1 MTAHGYARVSTAE
14 QRLDRQT
21 DALGPL
27 VDRLWCDRQSG
38 KDMDRPQWRRMVRA
52 LAPGDTL
59 YVASL
64 DRMGRDYGDVCGAWA
79 DITARGVDIVV
90 LDMPLLDTRESPGG
104 GVTGRLISDIVIRLL
119 AYVAQLEREKNRE
132 RQAQG
137 IAAAMAR
144 GKHLGRYRIPKPEG
158 WQSVCHAMDT
168 GRITRKRG
176 AAYLGVSLSTFDTW
190 RREAREEV
198 A

>member
-1 MTAHGYARVSTAE
+1 MTAYGYARVSATD
-14 QRLDRQT
+14 QNLDRQL

-27 VDRLWCDRQSG
+27 CDRIYTDKLSG
-38 KDMDRPQWRRMVRA
+38 KDMDRPEWKKLMRR
-52 LAPGDTL
+52 LKPGDVL
-59 YVASL
+59 FVPSI
-64 DRMGRDYGDVCGAWA
+64 DRMGRNYDNVCAAWA
-79 DITARGVDIVV
+79 KITAKGADIVV
-90 LDMPLLDTRESPGG
+90 LDMPLLDTRESSG
-104 GVTGRLISDIVIRLL
+104 GVTGKLISDIVIRLL

-137 IAAAMAR
+137 IAAARAR

>member
-1 MTAHGYARVSTAE
+1 MTAYGYARVSTKD
-14 QRLDRQT
+14 QCLDRQL
-21 DALGPL
+21 DALTPL
-27 VDRLWCDRQSG
+27 VDKLYCDKFSG
-38 KDMDRPQWRRMVRA
+38 KDMNRPEWQKLMKRIKA
-52 LAPGDTL
+52 GDTL
-59 YVASL
+59 FVASL
-64 DRMGRDYGDVCGAWA
+64 DRMGRNYDDVCRTWQQLVAKA
-79 DITARGVDIVV
+79 VDIVV
-90 LDMPLLDTRESPGG
+90 LDMPLLDTRESSGG
-104 GVTGRLISDIVIRLL
+104 GVTGKLISDIVIRLL

-137 IAAAMAR
+137 IAAARAR

>member
-1 MTAHGYARVSTAE
+1 MTAYGYARVSAAD
-14 QRLDRQT
+14 QNLDRQL
-21 DALGPL
+21 DALCPL
-27 VDRLWCDRQSG
+27 CDRIYADKLGG
-38 KDMDRPQWRRMVRA
+38 KDMDRPEWKKPIRR
-52 LAPGDTL
+52 LKPGDVL
-59 YVASL
+59 FVPSI
-64 DRMGRDYGDVCGAWA
+64 DRMGRNHDNVCAAWA
-79 DITARGVDIVV
+79 KITAKGADIVV
-90 LDMPLLDTRESPGG
+90 LDMPLLDTRESSG
-104 GVTGRLISDIVIRLL
+104 GVTGKLISDIVIRLL

-137 IAAAMAR
+137 IAAARAR

>member
-1 MTAHGYARVSTAE
+1 M
-14 QRLDRQT
+14 
-21 DALGPL
+21 
-27 VDRLWCDRQSG
+27 
-38 KDMDRPQWRRMVRA
+38 
-52 LAPGDTL
+52 
-59 YVASL
+59 
-64 DRMGRDYGDVCGAWA
+64 
-79 DITARGVDIVV
+79 DIVV
-90 LDMPLLDTRESPGG
+90 LDMPLLDTRESSG
-104 GVTGRLISDIVIRLL
+104 GVTGNLISDIVIRLL
-119 AYVAQLEREKNRE
+119 AYVAQLEREKSRE

-137 IAAAMAR
+137 IAAARAR

>member
-27 VDRLWCDRQSG
+27 VDRLWCDKQSG

-119 AYVAQLEREKNRE
+119 AYVAQLEREKIRE

-137 IAAAMAR
+137 IAAAKAR
-144 GKHLGRYRIPKPEG
+144 GRHLGRPRIERTEG
-158 WQSVCHAMDT
+158 WEAVCRAVDSR
-168 GRITRKRG
+168 RITRRRA
-176 AAYLGVSLSTFDTW
+176 AAYLGVCPSTLDRW
-190 RREAREEV
+190 RADAREV
-198 A
+198 RP

>member
-27 VDRLWCDRQSG
+27 VDRLWCDKQSG

-104 GVTGRLISDIVIRLL
+104 GRH
-119 AYVAQLEREKNRE
+119 
-132 RQAQG
+132 RQAH
-137 IAAAMAR
+137 IRHRHPAARLR
-144 GKHLGRYRIPKPEG
+144 GPAG
-158 WQSVCHAMDT
+158 
-168 GRITRKRG
+168 
-176 AAYLGVSLSTFDTW
+176 
-190 RREAREEV
+190 AREEPG
-198 A
+198 ASGSRDSRRHGSWQAPRALSNPKA